1 MGRHGAKKA
10 RTSASPA
17 NMMMNPMMNPMMQAM
32 ALHPMANMM
41 NMMNPMAMMGMGQ
54 QQGQESSS
62 EDEDRHHAAAKAAG
76 FAPAPLQEQP
86 GPPPPAVPD
95 QQGQLMNHQA
105 HAFEALRN
113 RRSNLFSS
121 TGGADKKIHR
131 GAAMIRSLPKD

>member
-10 RTSASPA
+10 RTSASSS
-17 NMMMNPMMNPMMQAM
+17 NMMMNPMVNPMMQAM
-32 ALHPMANMM
+32 AMHPMANMM

-76 FAPAPLQEQP
+76 LAPAPLQDQL
-86 GPPPPAVPD
+86 GAPPPAVPD
-95 QQGQLMNHQA
+95 QPGHCVNHQD
-105 HAFEALRN
+105 HALEALRN